1 MKATETRNISRK
13 RGKIAA
19 VFLALSLFV
28 LSGASFGAAAA
39 EASPAFLDSEWST
52 ETPYPEWYGGRYIEN
67 GKLIYVLTAGE
78 EESVPAGFRDS
89 HSCVVRPNS
98 YNTLR
103 RTLDALTAEWMPAAP
118 DETVFV
124 QSAGVYEKQNTV
136 MVEIFCEDGETE
148 AETAEN
154 REKAEVIKARL
165 LETYGGVAEASVT
178 NARIVPVSGVAPPD
192 TTNRLY
198 FLLLPALLALLF
210 LSGAGVFLYRRRR
223 TALGVRRPAEGPM
236 ETADRRPPRSFSET
250 EAAVRERTLTPS
262 PALFDRIRKDAE
274 AGKKP

>member
-28 LSGASFGAAAA
+28 LSGASFGAAA
-39 EASPAFLDSEWST
+39 EAPPAFLDSEWSA

-103 RTLDALTAEWMPAAP
+103 RTLDALTAEWMPSAP

-124 QSAGVYEKQNTV
+124 QGAGVYEMQNTV
-136 MVEIFCEDGETE
+136 KVEIFCEDGETE
-148 AETAEN
+148 EETAEN

-165 LETYGGVAEASVT
+165 LETYGGLAEVSVT
-178 NARIVPVSGVAPPD
+178 NARIVPLSGVAPPD

-236 ETADRRPPRSFSET
+236 ETVGRRPPRSFSET